1 MNTSSTDRS
10 YTWQMAVCGA
20 LLVITTLTNK
30 GWIAYIPGITFGGD
44 ELTEIVAG
52 LLYKLGMIWWCV
64 RLFLEARRRLVQ
76 RQFSAGTVV
85 ATVFWV
91 LAWASLFSP
100 SRAEL
105 SYRLWRDD
113 FHALVRSSIA
123 QYSKNPDT
131 DIAMPAD
138 RPWRFGHKIT
148 VSGTFDRQYETGLS
162 LDQAYHVVVFDYGY
176 AVDTLVFN
184 SDNRPVSHETSGLCY
199 PSSSD
204 GGVVG
209 RLEKNWFLC
218 RWLGPE

>member
-113 FHALVRSSIA
+113 FHALARSSIA
-123 QYSKNPDT
+123 QYHKDHRRKV
-131 DIAMPAD
+131 AMPAD
-138 RPWRFGHKIT
+138 RPWRFGRAIT
-148 VSGTFDRQYETGLS
+148 VSETSFVYFKENPPVTETRQ
-162 LDQAYHVVVFDYGY
+162 VVVFDYGY
-176 AVDTLVFN
+176 AVASLVFN
-184 SDNRPVSHETSGLCY
+184 SADVPAAHEIQILCSPTRQVGGLI
-199 PSSSD
+199 
-204 GGVVG
+204 G
-209 RLEKNWFLC
+209 RVDKNWFLC
-218 RWLGPE
+218 E